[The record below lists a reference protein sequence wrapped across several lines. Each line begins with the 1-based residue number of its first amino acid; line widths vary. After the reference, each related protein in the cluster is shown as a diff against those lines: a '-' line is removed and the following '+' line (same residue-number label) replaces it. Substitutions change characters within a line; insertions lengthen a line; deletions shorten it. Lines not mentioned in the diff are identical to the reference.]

1 MLGNKDTD
9 IQKWKQ
15 VYYVKPLSDATN
27 SPSIFLIP
35 SEIWDQTMEEKYCVI
50 HISILNS
57 IFNHS

>member
-27 SPSIFLIP
+27 SSSIFLIP
-35 SEIWDQTMEEKYCVI
+35 SEIWEIKPWRKNTVI